1 MLYWLLSLC
10 LVQPPVSEGWKYVV
24 PAREDGFHHPALRL
38 LPLTNTK
45 PADVEEEAKYQGTT
59 RRYGQF
65 HFGNALST
73 RICVVLDIH
82 NNGKVDLYLD
92 ANRNRLIEANER
104 QAAGT
109 EWEVPL
115 DVVITEKTSQTR
127 YPRKVLFRYGKAT
140 KTLSYATCGY
150 MSGSINTEDDT
161 LPARRVDA
169 DGNGLFADTQDRL
182 WINLTLAQEWD
193 AVQHQFPF
201 APMVT
206 LRNQR
211 YIVQAD
217 AIGERLV
224 LKPVFGVGKLSIA
237 PPNIANGAK
246 VVGLSATVT
255 SKDGTLASFTSLEK
269 PLLLPPG
276 EYACVS
282 LRISLQKDDV
292 IWSYLFTSVDSSKLV
307 WKKLEKDQEL
317 QLDVVGKPRLEA
329 AIGTSDITPGSDFYI
344 QPQLWTGT
352 GLLINIVY
360 MGLDQPMVGNV
371 ESAKITLQDQTTT
384 LASSTSG
391 FA

>member
-1 MLYWLLSLC
+1 MGIRLG
-10 LVQPPVSEGWKYVV
+10 QPCP
-24 PAREDGFHHPALRL
+24 P
-38 LPLTNTK
+38 
-45 PADVEEEAKYQGTT
+45 
-59 RRYGQF
+59 
-65 HFGNALST
+65 T

-92 ANRNRLIEANER
+92 ANRNRFDQLNER

-127 YPRKVLFRYGKAT
+127 YPRKVLRYGKAT

-217 AIGERLV
+217 AIGERRTQ
-224 LKPVFGVGKLSIA
+224 A
-237 PPNIANGAK
+237 
-246 VVGLSATVT
+246 GLWGGQAQHCT
-255 SKDGTLASFTSLEK
+255 AEH
-269 PLLLPPG
+269 
-276 EYACVS
+276 C
-282 LRISLQKDDV
+282 
-292 IWSYLFTSVDSSKLV
+292 
-307 WKKLEKDQEL
+307 
-317 QLDVVGKPRLEA
+317 
-329 AIGTSDITPGSDFYI
+329 
-344 QPQLWTGT
+344 
-352 GLLINIVY
+352 
-360 MGLDQPMVGNV
+360 
-371 ESAKITLQDQTTT
+371 
-384 LASSTSG
+384 
-391 FA
+391 

>member
-10 LVQPPVSEGWKYVV
+10 LVQPPSSEGWKYVV
-24 PAREDGFHHPALRL
+24 PARDDAFHHPALRL

-45 PADVEEEAKYQGTT
+45 PADLEEEVTYQGAT

-73 RICVVLDIH
+73 RICVVLDVH
-82 NNGKVDLYLD
+82 SDGKVDLYID

-104 QAAGT
+104 QPVGD

-115 DVVITEKTSQTR
+115 DAVITEKTAQAR
-127 YPRKVLFRYGKAT
+127 YPRKVLFRYGKTT

-150 MSGSINTEDDT
+150 MEGSVQTEDDT

-169 DGNGLFADTQDRL
+169 DGNGLFADAQDRL

-201 APMVT
+201 APMIT
-206 LRNQR
+206 LRDQR

-217 AIGERLV
+217 AVGERLA

-237 PPNIANGAK
+237 PPNITGGAK
-246 VVGLSATVT
+246 VVALSATVT
-255 SKDGTLASFTSLEK
+255 SKDGTLATFTSLEK

-282 LRISLQKDDV
+282 LRMSLQKDNA
-292 IWSYLFTSVDSSKLV
+292 IWSYLFTTVDSGRLS

-317 QLDVVGKPRLEA
+317 KLDVVGKPHLEA
-329 AIGTSDITPGSDFYI
+329 ALGTSDIKPGSDFYV

-371 ESAKITLQDQTTT
+371 ESAKIVLQDQTTT
-384 LASSTSG
+384 LASSASG

>member
-10 LVQPPVSEGWKYVV
+10 LLQPPSSEVWKYVV
-24 PAREDGFHHPALRL
+24 PARDNVFHHPAMRL
-38 LPLTNTK
+38 LPLTNSK
-45 PADVEEEAKYQGTT
+45 PADVKEEVNYQGTA

-73 RICVVLDIH
+73 RVCVVLDVH
-82 NNGKVDLYLD
+82 NDGKVDLYID
-92 ANRNRLIEANER
+92 ANRNRLIEPSER
-104 QAAGT
+104 QSAGT

-150 MSGSINTEDDT
+150 MEGTVNSEDDKF
-161 LPARRVDA
+161 PARRVDA
-169 DGNGLFADTQDRL
+169 DGNGLFADVQDRL
-182 WINLTLAQEWD
+182 WINLTQAQEWD

-201 APMVT
+201 APMVR
-206 LRNQR
+206 LRDQR

-217 AIGERLV
+217 AVGERLV

-246 VVGLSATVT
+246 VVALSATVT
-255 SKDGTLASFTSLEK
+255 SKDGTLATFTSLEK

-282 LRISLQKDDV
+282 LRISLQKDDAV
-292 IWSYLFTSVDSSKLV
+292 WSYLFTSVDSSKLV
-307 WKKLEKDQEL
+307 WRKLEKDQEL

-329 AIGTSDITPGSDFYI
+329 ALGTGDIEPGSNFYI

-360 MGLDQPMVGNV
+360 MGLDQPMGGNV

-384 LASSTSG
+384 LARSASG

>member
-1 MLYWLLSLC
+1 MFSLLVTLC
-10 LVQPPVSEGWKYVV
+10 LMQPPSSEAWKYIV
-24 PAREDGFHHPALRL
+24 PARDDPFHHAALRM

-45 PADVEEEAKYQGTT
+45 PNDVEEEVTYQGVT

-73 RICVVLDIH
+73 RICVVLDVH
-82 NNGKVDLYLD
+82 SDGKVDLYLD
-92 ANRNRLIEANER
+92 ANRNRLIEASER
-104 QAAGT
+104 QPAGT

-115 DVVITEKTSQTR
+115 DAVITEKTTQTR

-150 MSGSINTEDDT
+150 MEGSVQTEDDT

-169 DGNGLFADTQDRL
+169 DGNGLFADAQDRL
-182 WINLTLAQEWD
+182 WINLTQAQEWD

-201 APMVT
+201 TPMIT

-211 YIVQAD
+211 YLVQAD
-217 AIGERLV
+217 AVGERLS

-237 PPNIANGAK
+237 PPTMTSGAR
-246 VVGLSATVT
+246 VVALSATVT
-255 SKDGTLASFTSLEK
+255 SKDGTLATFTSLEK

-282 LRISLQKDDV
+282 LRLSLQKDNT
-292 IWSYLFTSVDSSKLV
+292 IWSYLFTAVESDRLP

-317 QLDVVGKPRLEA
+317 QLDVVGKPHLETA
-329 AIGTSDITPGSDFYI
+329 LGTGDIKPGSDFYL

-360 MGLDQPMVGNV
+360 LGLDQPMVGNV
-371 ESAKITLQDQTTT
+371 ESAKITLKDQTTT
-384 LASSTSG
+384 LVSTTSG